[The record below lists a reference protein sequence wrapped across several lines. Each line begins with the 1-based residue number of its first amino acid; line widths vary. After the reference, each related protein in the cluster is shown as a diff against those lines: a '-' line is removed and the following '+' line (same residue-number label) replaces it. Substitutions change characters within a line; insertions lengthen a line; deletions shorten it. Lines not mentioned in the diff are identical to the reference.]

1 MRRRTVLTVPLLS
14 VALLAAC
21 APVVRLEAAEEA
33 NAVDCANMM
42 VRLPETVE
50 ELPRRQVDAQST
62 AAWGDPVAALIRC
75 GVPRPGPTALP
86 CVTVDGVD
94 WLIDEKDAPRFV
106 FTTFGLEPATE
117 VIVDSEAVSGTSVLR
132 AVSDAVASQSE
143 PVAACLDASDVL
155 G

>member
-1 MRRRTVLTVPLLS
+1 MRRRTPLALLLLGV
-14 VALLAAC
+14 VALGGC
-21 APVVRLEAAEEA
+21 APVVRLEPADSA
-33 NAVDCANMM
+33 NTLECAQMM
-42 VRLPETVE
+42 VRLPETIE

-94 WLIDEKDAPRFV
+94 WLIDESDAPRFI
-106 FTTFGLEPATE
+106 FTTYGLDPATE

-132 AVSDAVASQSE
+132 AVSDAVGNQSA
-143 PVAACLDASDVL
+143 PVASCLDVADVL